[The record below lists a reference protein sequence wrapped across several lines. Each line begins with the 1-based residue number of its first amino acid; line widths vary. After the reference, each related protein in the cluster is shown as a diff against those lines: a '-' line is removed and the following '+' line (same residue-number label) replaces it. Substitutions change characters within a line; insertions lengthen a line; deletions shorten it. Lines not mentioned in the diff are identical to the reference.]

1 MLILSATLT
10 ALCALVTLVWVTR
23 NISISRENKNGI
35 ILRENYAG
43 STGRQPSLTV
53 LVAAKDE
60 QDNIERCVRSMLDQD
75 YPDYEMVV
83 CNDRST
89 DRTPEIVAGIAAEN
103 SRLRMLTIERL
114 PDGWAGKNH
123 AMHTGISQ
131 TRGEW
136 ICMIDADCWQT
147 SRKSLSA
154 AMAYA
159 LDTGAD
165 MLSVLPT
172 QEFKGFWENVVQPV
186 CSGVMM
192 IWFHPDK
199 VNSLEHSNA
208 YANGAFML
216 MRREAYEKVGGHE
229 AVRQCVNE
237 DMHIA
242 ARVKQSGLRLRVVRN
257 DGLYATRMYTSLGGI
272 YRGWSRIFYG
282 TFVTFKRIGLTLAAV
297 LLVSMMPY
305 AVAIL
310 AVILAAAGTAPHA
323 WWLACAGA
331 AAAAVASQLTT
342 IYRFYKLVGASA
354 ALAWT
359 YPLGCAVAA
368 LCLFGSLGKLRKGA
382 SIVWRN
388 TSYQTQGQGA
398 RSP

>member
-1 MLILSATLT
+1 MLILAASLT
-10 ALCALVTLVWVTR
+10 AFCALVALIWMTR
-23 NISISRENKNGI
+23 NFSITREHRHGI
-35 ILRENYAG
+35 ILREDYAG
-43 STGRQPSLTV
+43 SSKQQPSLTV

-60 QDNIERCVRSMLDQD
+60 EDNIERCVRSMLDQD
-75 YPDYEMVV
+75 YPNYEMIV

-89 DRTPEIVAGIAAEN
+89 DRTPQIVEGIASEN
-103 SRLRMLTIERL
+103 SRLRLVTIERL
-114 PDGWAGKNH
+114 PEGWAGKNH
-123 AMHTGISQ
+123 AMHTGISRTQ
-131 TRGEW
+131 GEW

-147 SRKSLSA
+147 SRRSLSA

-199 VNSLEHSNA
+199 VNSPKHSNA

-216 MRREAYEKVGGHE
+216 MRREAYEKIGGHE

-242 ARVKQSGLRLRVVRN
+242 ARIKESGLRLRVVRN
-257 DGLYATRMYTSLGGI
+257 DGLYATRMYTSLGGM

-305 AVAIL
+305 AIALL
-310 AVILAAAGTAPHA
+310 AVILALTQSNPHG
-323 WWLACAGA
+323 WWLACVGA
-331 AAAAVASQLTT
+331 AAAAVVAQLTT

-354 ALAWT
+354 GLAWT
-359 YPLGCAVAA
+359 YPLGCTIAA
-368 LCLFGSLGKLRKGA
+368 ICLFNSLGKLRKGA
-382 SIVWRN
+382 RIVWRN
-388 TSYQTQGQGA
+388 TSYQTQGQGPQ
-398 RSP
+398 SP

>member
-1 MLILSATLT
+1 MLILSASLT
-10 ALCALVTLVWVTR
+10 AFCALVALIWMTR
-23 NISISRENKNGI
+23 NISISHENRHGI
-35 ILRENYAG
+35 ILREDYAG
-43 STGRQPSLTV
+43 SAGGQPSLTV

-60 QDNIERCVRSMLDQD
+60 EDNIERCVRSMLDQD

-89 DRTPEIVAGIAAEN
+89 DRTPEIVAGIATEN
-103 SRLRMLTIERL
+103 RRLRLLTIERL
-114 PDGWAGKNH
+114 PEGWAGKNH
-123 AMHTGISQ
+123 AMHTGIAQ
-131 TRGEW
+131 TKGDW

-199 VNSLEHSNA
+199 VNSDKHSNA

-216 MRREAYEKVGGHE
+216 MRREAYEKIGGHE

-242 ARVKQSGLRLRVVRN
+242 ALIKQSGLRLRVVRN
-257 DGLYATRMYTSLGGI
+257 DGLYATRMYTSLGGM

-297 LLVSMMPY
+297 LIVSMMPY
-305 AVAIL
+305 AIALLAIIL
-310 AVILAAAGTAPHA
+310 AITQSDPHA
-323 WWLACAGA
+323 WWLACVGA
-331 AAAAVASQLTT
+331 AAAAVVAQLTT

-354 ALAWT
+354 GLAWT
-359 YPLGCAVAA
+359 YPLGCAITAF
-368 LCLFGSLGKLRKGA
+368 CLFSSLGKLRKGA
-382 SIVWRN
+382 RIVWRN
-388 TSYQTQGQGA
+388 TSYHTQGQGA
-398 RSP
+398 KTP

>member
-10 ALCALVTLVWVTR
+10 VFCGLVALIWVTR
-23 NISISRENKNGI
+23 NISISRENRHGT
-35 ILRENYAG
+35 ILREDYAG
-43 STGRQPSLTV
+43 STGAQPSLTV

-60 QDNIERCVRSMLDQD
+60 QETIDRCVRSMLDQE
-75 YPDYEMVV
+75 YPNFEMVV

-89 DRTPEIVAGIAAEN
+89 DGTAEIVAGIAAEN
-103 SRLRMLTIERL
+103 SKLRLLNIDRL
-114 PDGWAGKNH
+114 PEGWAGKNH
-123 AMHTGISQ
+123 AMHTGIAQ

-147 SRKSLSA
+147 SRRSLSA

-159 LDTGAD
+159 LDTDSD

-199 VNSLEHSNA
+199 VNSPKHPNA

-216 MRREAYEKVGGHE
+216 IRREAYEKIGGHE

-257 DGLYATRMYTSLGGI
+257 DGLYATRMYTSLGGM

-297 LLVSMMPY
+297 LMVSMLPY
-305 AVAIL
+305 AIAIL
-310 AVILAAAGTAPHA
+310 AAVLMAAGAAQHA
-323 WWLACAGA
+323 WWQACAV
-331 AAAAVASQLTT
+331 AAVAAVVAQLTT
-342 IYRFYKLVGASA
+342 IYRFYRLVGASA
-354 ALAWT
+354 GLAWT
-359 YPLGCAVAA
+359 YPLGCAITA
-368 LCLFGSLGKLRKGA
+368 LCLFNSLGKLRKGA
-382 SIVWRN
+382 KIVWRN
-388 TSYQTQGQGA
+388 TSYQAQGQGVK
-398 RSP
+398 SL